1 MGRHRA
7 FLTQSDRTSTSQNL
21 PTHQNWNSR
30 RLVPGVAFGV
40 KCAWAVRILR
50 VKTVHMSN
58 GKTQVFYK
66 NRPFLI
72 EYAIRQFLSLNHQI
86 LREDIQIIEV
96 AVVCLP
102 HEIDASRFSG
112 PDQLFAG
119 APYISVQKSN
129 AVFSMPNR
137 SMPMPRSIAVLEND
151 RKRSKKS

>member
-1 MGRHRA
+1 MRVSRA
-7 FLTQSDRTSTSQNL
+7 
-21 PTHQNWNSR
+21 H
-30 RLVPGVAFGV
+30 
-40 KCAWAVRILR
+40 LR

-66 NRPFLI
+66 SRPFLI

-119 APYISVQKSN
+119 APCISVQKSN
-129 AVFSMPNR
+129 AVFSTPNL

-151 RKRSKKS
+151 RKNHSVRYMFAS